1 MISVRESCIVVVS
14 RRRGNPRDRAGQAGC
29 DDVSYVSVY
38 IDCIDTESDKVEDL
52 MSSRN
57 KRC

>member
-29 DDVSYVSVY
+29 DDVGYVSVY
-38 IDCIDTESDKVEDL
+38 NDGIDKESDKVEDL
-52 MSSRN
+52 MSPGK